1 MHALTK
7 TRFRLPRWVEV
18 AGKGGKGE
26 RGGEGMVQDEA
37 EEEAQREAANAN
49 TKQDQSCETDTQCD
63 TNCLKTSP
71 TLNLIWGFVDVT
83 LGRL

>member
-1 MHALTK
+1 MVSVRSC
-7 TRFRLPRWVEV
+7 TRSPRPDS
-18 AGKGGKGE
+18 GCPGGWRWRG
-26 RGGEGMVQDEA
+26 RGGEDEA